1 MIGQKHLSDR
11 AGEKDTAD
19 ADPAIQICSEQPGR
33 VGGGTSHPRLV
44 GFSSPDG
51 AAAPAGFIE
60 MLFQERDLHLETPI
74 ASRAFLTMGS
84 RMTFWGTPEVT
95 P

>member
-60 MLFQERDLHLETPI
+60 MLFQERDLHLETPSHP
-74 ASRAFLTMGS
+74 APSSQWSPG
-84 RMTFWGTPEVT
+84 
-95 P
+95 